1 MTSCTTGQP
10 VGELGNLARRLLAL
24 EAWWR
29 PESVVSIREAL
40 AEAAAL
46 PERQARAQEAL
57 RAAEDVRARLTPDS
71 TRTTQALWREEQ
83 AAVTRLRSEVVR
95 LRQEEMALLSTLE
108 VELWWARTAK
118 WQCGVA
124 ALNAQERDAG

>member
-10 VGELGNLARRLLAL
+10 VGELGNLARRLFAL

-83 AAVTRLRSEVVR
+83 AAVTRLRNEVVR
-95 LRQEEMALLSTLE
+95 LRQEEMALLTVLE

-118 WQCGVA
+118 WRCGVA
-124 ALNAQERDAG
+124 VLNAQERDAG